1 MDRGGRWRRWDDRM
15 HGWGRW
21 GPEDELGTLN
31 LFGIA
36 GRPDPVHYLI
46 RDGGDYAAGPVAP
59 VAVR

>member
-1 MDRGGRWRRWDDRM
+1 M

-21 GPEDELGTLN
+21 GPEDELGKLN